1 MKTIAL
7 KSLESRKNEVKCDV
21 CIVGGG
27 TAGIYLGVQLV
38 KKGLTVVILEAGGRV
53 CADAESLGF
62 EAEFNGT
69 PYRGAIEGRAFGLG
83 GTTSR
88 WGGLVIPH
96 SEQDCR
102 PTGESGF
109 DPWQH
114 IVSVVDQYA
123 DDVYRTLGFTSP
135 PENAEARM
143 FLGDTVDRL
152 EDSGIR
158 TKIARYLPF
167 RQKNF
172 STLLDD
178 LPSGKEDLTIFLN
191 AVAREWQVTMD
202 PNGKSRVMA
211 AKAQCGA
218 NTVTV
223 TADSFVLAAGAIES
237 ARILLEIERQLV
249 FDPFQPESAI
259 GRYLGDHLSCSVA
272 TVSGKNWEK
281 AVGLFQPRFAEGK
294 MCSFRFLDRSVP
306 TEAPRAF
313 AHFVFDDKNDG
324 FELAKKVLRGMQS
337 KSMPDVS
344 LGEVVRGASGISQLA
359 WQRLVNSRLYISNE
373 ADIRFQ
379 LDIEQEPHP
388 DNKITLEKKKDEFGR
403 PVPLIEW
410 EIREAD
416 YEAIR
421 ETTNRFLRK
430 WSGGKRDVPELTPL
444 PEEASERKPHDA
456 YHPVGI
462 CRLGT
467 DEESVVDPEL
477 KVHGTKNLSVLS
489 TGIFPSA
496 GTANPTFS
504 MLCFS
509 ELLADCLREK
519 VNIR

>member
-1 MKTIAL
+1 METINP
-7 KSLESRKNEVKCDV
+7 KSLDGKKTEVTCDV

-38 KKGLTVVILEAGGRV
+38 KMGLAVVILEAGGRV

-102 PTGESGF
+102 STEESGF

-135 PENAEARM
+135 LGGTEARK
-143 FLGDTVDRL
+143 FLRNTVDRL

-158 TKIARYLPF
+158 TKVARYLPF

-178 LPSGKEDLTIFLN
+178 LPSEKEDLTIFLN

-202 PNGKSRVMA
+202 PDGKSRVTA
-211 AKAQCGA
+211 AKARCGTR
-218 NTVTV
+218 TVTV

-237 ARILLEIERQLV
+237 ARILLEMERQLD
-249 FDPFQPESAI
+249 FDLFQPESAI
-259 GRYLGDHLSCSVA
+259 GHYLGDHLSCSVA
-272 TVSGKNWEK
+272 TVRAENWEK
-281 AVGLFQPRFAEGK
+281 AVRLFQPRFAEGR

-306 TEAPRAF
+306 KEAPRAF

-337 KSMPDVS
+337 KSMPDVP

-359 WQRLVNSRLYISNE
+359 WQRLVNSRLHISNE

-379 LDIEQEPHP
+379 LDIEQEPNF
-388 DNKITLEKKKDEFGR
+388 DNKVILGKKRDESGR

-410 EIREAD
+410 GIREAD

-430 WSGGKRDVPELTPL
+430 WPGGKRGIPELTPL

-467 DEESVVDPEL
+467 DGESVVDPEL

-509 ELLADCLREK
+509 ELLARCLKKK
-519 VNIR
+519 VIT